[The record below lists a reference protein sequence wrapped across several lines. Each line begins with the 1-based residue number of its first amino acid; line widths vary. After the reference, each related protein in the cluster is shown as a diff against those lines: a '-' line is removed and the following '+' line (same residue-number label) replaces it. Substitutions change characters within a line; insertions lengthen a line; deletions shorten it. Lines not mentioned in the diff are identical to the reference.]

1 MTFLRKNDLCNVKP
15 VAKNIT
21 KINVQIHYMAS
32 PFLIFVSDPLTDN
45 FTIEP
50 QPQKTPGKSIC
61 AQIATKIFQ
70 KITAVGQPTRL
81 VTEKDIKSEFR
92 QILRENLNGTEE
104 VSNKRALSDYSKY
117 ARLLLFDQSRT
128 GDPDTSRLI
137 VIMRPPG
144 GFIAGQSLFKI
155 DEIFLQ
161 TYDYDLRYAVARAA
175 REMARLDL
183 QVIEDSD
190 IVRNV
195 YVEQQRAN
203 VNGTSML
210 GRYVRN
216 PAKRAYITLT
226 NPTRTAKKIGKRT
239 KKIAKVALLSTAA
252 FAVGKIAGK
261 HYAAEEAAKF
271 AEEDRYYPSDND
283 SDTD

>member
-1 MTFLRKNDLCNVKP
+1 MTSSKRNDLCNVKP
-15 VAKNIT
+15 VAKNIK

-32 PFLIFVSDPLTDN
+32 PFLIFVSDPLNDN

-50 QPQKTPGKSIC
+50 QNTPQKTPGKSIC

-81 VTEKDIKSEFR
+81 VTESDIKSEFR

-155 DEIFLQ
+155 DEILLQ

-175 REMARLDL
+175 MEMARLDL
-183 QVIEDSD
+183 QVIQNSD

-195 YVEQQRAN
+195 YVAQQRAN
-203 VNGTSML
+203 VNGNSVL
-210 GRYVRN
+210 GRYVRD

-226 NPTRTAKKIGKRT
+226 NPTRTVKKIGKRT
-239 KKIAKVALLSTAA
+239 KKIAKNVLLTTAA
-252 FAVGKIAGK
+252 FTAGSLGMQ
-261 HYAAEEAAKF
+261 HQAKKKT
-271 AEEDRYYPSDND
+271 EQKRSVMLSNKDDEQ
-283 SDTD
+283 